1 MDVCSSSF
9 LYFFLAG
16 RGAFFTCILLL
27 ILTKKNCL
35 SCLHRMSVA
44 KFWSGWVAYIADK
57 WLLRSPFLSEG
68 ESECSLSWR
77 TQSPP
82 EVRWWFSLS
91 FTCRWGQS
99 SCTGILLSTQIGFCM
114 CSICR
119 GTRLLRCT
127 FSGKRRISDKWSLD
141 TCSCTDETLY
151 LCGSL
156 WYQACH
162 TLENIQKR
170 ILTLNHLDPMLGCP
184 SSSLWSSGGRCSL
197 KAVS

>member
-1 MDVCSSSF
+1 MRQSLSWMYALLPFCISSWEGEEHFSPV
-9 LYFFLAG
+9 FFCWYWQ
-16 RGAFFTCILLL
+16 RRI
-27 ILTKKNCL
+27 CL
-35 SCLHRMSVA
+35 SCLHWMSVA

-57 WLLRSPFLSEG
+57 WLLCSPFLSEG
-68 ESECSLSWR
+68 ESQCSLSWR
-77 TQSPP
+77 TQSPL

-114 CSICR
+114 SSICR

-156 WYQACH
+156 
-162 TLENIQKR
+162 
-170 ILTLNHLDPMLGCP
+170 
-184 SSSLWSSGGRCSL
+184 
-197 KAVS
+197 